1 MEISVP
7 APISTIVRRNINL
20 DKYLSQS
27 IAKDTRADVD
37 EKIRA

>member
-1 MEISVP
+1 MP
-7 APISTIVRRNINL
+7 APVSAIVRRNINL

-37 EKIRA
+37 